1 VPHNHLLQKAGAEFL
16 GTFAIILFGCG
27 AIRLGLSPGMVS
39 LVFGLTVAVMIYAL
53 GPLSGAHFN
62 PAVSL
67 GFLLARGFPTRQ
79 AWVYGVVQ
87 VLGAVL
93 AVGLL
98 AFLLPEGPGYGA
110 VVTHVSLL
118 ETFLWE
124 TFLTFLLMGVIL
136 WSTLDPAWAKVIAG
150 AAIGGYVAI
159 GSTIGGPLTGAAMNP
174 ARYLAPAFTEGK
186 LELGWVYLPAA
197 FLGAGLAAM
206 LYKKFRNEKGARRPV
221 AS

>member
-1 VPHNHLLQKAGAEFL
+1 MPRDPILTKAGAEL
-16 GTFAIILFGCG
+16 VGTFAIVLFGCG
-27 AIRLGLSPGMVS
+27 AIRLGLPPLEVS
-39 LVFGLTVAVMIYAL
+39 LIFGLTVAVMIYAL

-67 GFLLARGFPTRQ
+67 GFLLARDFPLRH
-79 AWVYGVVQ
+79 AWIYGMVQ
-87 VLGAVL
+87 VLGAAL

-98 AFLLPEGPGYGA
+98 ALLIPEGHSYGA
-110 VVTHVSLL
+110 VMTHVPIF

-136 WSTLDPAWAKVIAG
+136 WSTLNPDWAKVIAG
-150 AAIGGYVAI
+150 AAIGGYVTI
-159 GSTIGGPLTGAAMNP
+159 GSMTGGPVTGAAMNP

-197 FLGAGLAAM
+197 FLGAGLAA
-206 LYKKFRNEKGARRPV
+206 LLHRKSQNKKGARRPL
-221 AS
+221 AT